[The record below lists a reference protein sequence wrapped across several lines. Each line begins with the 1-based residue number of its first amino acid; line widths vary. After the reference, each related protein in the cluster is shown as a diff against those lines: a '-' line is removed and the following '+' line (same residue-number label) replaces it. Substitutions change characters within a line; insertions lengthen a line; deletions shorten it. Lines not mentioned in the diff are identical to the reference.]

1 MEDGASGSNSII
13 WFLVMLIVEMMFYG
27 FSSAMQNRKV
37 IEREE
42 NDDGE
47 ETAQTG
53 AAPKRQLRLNYMLDH
68 HARYATAT
76 QLGVVAINLLLGAF
90 ILYRL
95 NGYFAFLISRQMTEA
110 TAGLLIWRSDFPGCL

>member
-27 FSSAMQNRKV
+27 FSSAMKNRKV

-47 ETAQTG
+47 ETAQSG
-53 AAPKRQLRLNYMLDH
+53 AAP
-68 HARYATAT
+68 
-76 QLGVVAINLLLGAF
+76 
-90 ILYRL
+90 
-95 NGYFAFLISRQMTEA
+95 
-110 TAGLLIWRSDFPGCL
+110 